1 MTMDPPNARAAERR
15 AGIPSSGVLLRP
27 ELAFRGGPMRRVLSM
42 AAVLCVTGAGAVPAQ
57 TFAGDEPVLRRIWEE
72 GTQHS
77 QLVPLAQALLDSI
90 GPRLTGTP
98 EQDAAHRW
106 AVARFG
112 EWGIPA
118 RNEQY
123 GTWLGWRRGHTHID
137 LLEPRVRTLEGMT
150 LAYSPGTQGPV
161 TGPVVALPAAASRA
175 DFEAWL
181 PQVQGRFV
189 MISVPQPTCRPD
201 DNWERWGEAETVNR
215 MRAARTAALQE
226 WNARLQATGVQVRDL
241 PRRLEEAG
249 ALGVVTSLWSQG
261 WGVNK
266 IFNAR
271 TQRVPTVDL
280 SCEDYGMLFR
290 MTEANQ
296 GPVLRIDA
304 GAELRGDVPAY
315 NTIAEIRGR
324 NPNEYVILSAHF
336 DSWDGATGATDNGT
350 GTIIMM
356 EAMRILRQ
364 IYPTPRRTI
373 LAGLW
378 GGEEHG
384 LIGSRAFVA
393 DNPRIVEGVQVLLNQ
408 DNGTGRIAHISMQ
421 GFGRTGPFFER
432 WLARVPTEI
441 SRHISLQQPGLPSSG
456 GTDHASFVCAR
467 APAFMLGSVSWDYG
481 TYTWHTNRDTFDKI
495 VFDEVRNNAILV
507 AMLAYL
513 AAEEPQRLPRDPAPG
528 LRDPRTGQAITWPEC
543 QAPPRTAAESP
554 RM

>member
-1 MTMDPPNARAAERR
+1 MRR
-15 AGIPSSGVLLRP
+15 MLLIAAGIGLGVADTL
-27 ELAFRGGPMRRVLSM
+27 
-42 AAVLCVTGAGAVPAQ
+42 PAQ
-57 TFAGDEPVLRRIWEE
+57 TFAQEDPVLRRIWTE
-72 GTQHS
+72 GTQNS

-98 EQDAAHRW
+98 EQDAAHQW
-106 AVARFG
+106 AVARYA

-123 GTWLGWRRGHTHID
+123 GTWLGWRRGHTHVD
-137 LLEPRVRTLEGMT
+137 LVEPRVRSLEAMI
-150 LAYSPGTQGPV
+150 LAYSPGTEGTV
-161 TGPVVALPAAASRA
+161 TGPVVALPAMARPA

-181 PQVQGRFV
+181 PQVRGRFV
-189 MISVPQPTCRPD
+189 MISVAQPTCRPD
-201 DNWERWGEAETVNR
+201 DNWERWAEAETFNR
-215 MRAARTAALQE
+215 MRSARASAIQA
-226 WNARLQATGVQVRDL
+226 WNARLAATGVQPRDL

-249 ALGVVTSLWSQG
+249 ALGVLTSNWSQG

-280 SCEDYGMLFR
+280 GCEDYGMLFR
-290 MTEANQ
+290 MVENDQ
-296 GPVLRIDA
+296 SPVIRINADA
-304 GAELRGDVPAY
+304 EFRGQVPAY

-324 NPNEYVILSAHF
+324 NPNEYVVLSAHF

-350 GTIIMM
+350 GTVVMM

-364 IYPTPRRTI
+364 VYPNPRRTI

-393 DNPRIVEGVQVLLNQ
+393 DNPRIVQGVQAVFNQ
-408 DNGTGRIAHISMQ
+408 DNGTGRISNISMQ
-421 GFGRTGPFFER
+421 GFARAGEFFER

-441 SRHISLQQPGLPSSG
+441 SRHVSLQQPGLPSSG
-456 GTDHASFVCAR
+456 GSDHAAFVCAR
-467 APAFMLGSVSWDYG
+467 APAFMLGSLSWDYG

-513 AAEEPQRLPRDPAPG
+513 AAEDPQRMPRDIAQG
-528 LRDPRTGQAITWPEC
+528 LTNPQTGQAIPWPEC